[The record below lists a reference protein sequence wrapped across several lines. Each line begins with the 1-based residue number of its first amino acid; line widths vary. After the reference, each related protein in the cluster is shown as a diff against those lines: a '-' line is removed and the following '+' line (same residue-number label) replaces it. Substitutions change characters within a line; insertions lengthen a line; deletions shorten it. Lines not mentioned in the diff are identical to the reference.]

1 MRIGLFTNNFR
12 PLANGLATSVETF
25 ALAFR
30 QAGHA
35 VSVVAPRYPG
45 LPPIEPGILRVPGLR
60 APTHHAYVLPLSR
73 WPGVARAVM
82 ALHLDLFHA
91 QHPYLIGPAAAR
103 WARRAGRPLVFTWHT
118 HYERYA
124 HYVPGPSR
132 LMGLLALR
140 RALRFANRADL
151 VIAPTAA
158 VAAGLKARGVRAP
171 IEVIPTGVSLPSA
184 FGAEARSARRRALGI
199 EPQGPVFLSVGRLA
213 REKNQAFLLHAFV
226 RVRRDLPGARL
237 FLVGDGDD
245 RPRLLR
251 LAGELGLGGAVRFV
265 GVVPHEQVNEY
276 CGAADLFLFPSTTE
290 TQGLVV
296 LEALATGVPVVAVAS
311 EAAAELLADGAAGV
325 MTPEDPQ
332 RFAASVVALWNA
344 PERRRGMG
352 AAGRAMAARFSP
364 GASAAR
370 LLRWYQSLIEAHGRL
385 PRSATVSSGAREGT

>member
-1 MRIGLFTNNFR
+1 MRIGLFTNNYR
-12 PLANGLATSVETF
+12 PLVNGLATSVETF
-25 ALAFR
+25 ALALR

-45 LPPIEPGILRVPGLR
+45 LPPIEPDILRVPGLR
-60 APTHHAYVLPLSR
+60 APTHHAYVLPLPR
-73 WPGVARAVM
+73 WPGVARTVT
-82 ALHLDLFHA
+82 ALRLDVFHA

-132 LMGLLALR
+132 LVGLLALR

-158 VAAGLKARGVRAP
+158 LAADLKTRGVRAP
-171 IEVIPTGVSLPSA
+171 IEAVPTGVSLPST
-184 FGAEARSARRRALGI
+184 FGAEARFARRRALGI

-213 REKNQAFLLHAFV
+213 REKNQAFLLQAF
-226 RVRRDLPGARL
+226 RYVRRDLPCACL
-237 FLVGDGDD
+237 LLVGDGDD

-251 LAGELGLGGAVRFV
+251 LASGLGLGGAVRFV
-265 GVVPHEQVNEY
+265 GAVPHEQVNIY
-276 CGAADLFLFPSTTE
+276 CGAADLFLFPSTSE

-296 LEALATGVPVVAVAS
+296 LEALATGAPVVAVAS
-311 EAAAELLADGAAGV
+311 QAAAELLADGAAGI

-332 RFAASVVALWNA
+332 LFAASVVALWNA
-344 PERRRGMG
+344 PERRRAMQ
-352 AAGRAMAARFSP
+352 AAGRAIAARFTP
-364 GASAAR
+364 EVSAAT
-370 LLRWYQSLIEAHGRL
+370 LLRLYESLLEAHGRL
-385 PRSATVSSGAREGT
+385 PRPAAVSSCARERT